1 MEKFTD
7 LNNLYEAYLQSKK
20 SSSWKPQVQMYEMDY
35 LAKLVATNNELEE
48 HVYHARKGSSFTVNE
63 RGKQRNIRSNPF
75 SDRVIRRCFCDNC
88 LIPELRKY
96 LIHDNG
102 ASLSGKGI
110 SFTRR
115 RFEQHLHE
123 YYRKYGTN
131 EGYILLIDF
140 SKYYDNIRHDKLM
153 EAIVKHIHD
162 PQELW
167 LLSKILDNFKVDV
180 SYLNDEMYKNCLN
193 MKFNGEK
200 QSRLNPKYL
209 TGQKFMA
216 KSLAIGDQVSQICSV
231 YFPTRIDNYCKI
243 VKSIRWYGRYM
254 DDSYIISNDKRF
266 LHEMLDKITQIAS
279 ELGIFINHK
288 KTHIMK
294 INHFFTWLKLRY
306 KLTETGH
313 LVIKI
318 NPKAITRER
327 RKLKKYRKMV
337 DQGKI
342 PLIDVQNSFKSWLGT
357 YDKLLSYRSKSNI
370 IALYNSLFKEH
381 F

>member
-1 MEKFTD
+1 MEKYID
-7 LNNLYEAYLQSKK
+7 LNNLYKAYLQSKK

-35 LAKLVATNNELEE
+35 LAKIVATSNELES
-48 HVYHARKGSSFTVNE
+48 HAYHAKKGSSFTISE
-63 RGKQRNIRSNPF
+63 RGKKRNIRSNPF

-115 RFEQHLHE
+115 RLEQHLHE

-131 EGYILLIDF
+131 EGYILLMDF

-153 EAIVKHIHD
+153 EAIVKHIQN
-162 PQELW
+162 PEEFW

-180 SYLNDEMYKNCLN
+180 SYLNEEQYKNCLN

-216 KSLAIGDQVSQICSV
+216 KSLAIGDQASQICSI

-243 VKSIRWYGRYM
+243 VRSIRWYGRYM
-254 DDSYIISNDKRF
+254 DDSYIISNNKQF
-266 LHEMLDKITQIAS
+266 LHEILDKITQIAG

-306 KLTETGH
+306 KLTESGH
-313 LVIKI
+313 LVIKV
-318 NPKAITRER
+318 NPKTVTRER

-337 DQGKI
+337 DEGRI

-357 YDKLLSYRSKSNI
+357 YNKLLSYRTKNNMKT
-370 IALYNSLFKEH
+370 LYKDLFER
-381 F
+381 

>member
-1 MEKFTD
+1 M
-7 LNNLYEAYLQSKK
+7 QSKK

-35 LAKLVATNNELEE
+35 LAKLVATSNELEN

-123 YYRKYGTN
+123 YYRRYGTN

-153 EAIVKHIHD
+153 EEIVKRIHD

-180 SYLNDEMYKNCLN
+180 SYLSDEMYKNCLN

-200 QSRLNPKYL
+200 QSRLDSKYL
-209 TGQKFMA
+209 TGQKFMP

-243 VKSIRWYGRYM
+243 VRSIRWYGRYM
-254 DDSYIISNDKRF
+254 DDSYIISNDKQF
-266 LHEMLDKITQIAS
+266 IHEMLDKITKIAS

-313 LVIKI
+313 LVIKV
-318 NPKAITRER
+318 NPKTVTRER

-337 DQGKI
+337 DQGRM

-357 YDKLLSYRSKSNI
+357 YDKLLSYRTKSSMK
-370 IALYNSLFKEH
+370 ALYTDLFER
-381 F
+381 

>member
-1 MEKFTD
+1 MEKYID
-7 LNNLYEAYLQSKK
+7 LNNLYKAYLQSKK

-35 LAKLVATNNELEE
+35 LAKIVATSNELES
-48 HVYHARKGSSFTVNE
+48 HAYHAKKGSSFTISE
-63 RGKQRNIRSNPF
+63 RGKKRNIRSNPF

-102 ASLSGKGI
+102 AALCGKGI

-131 EGYILLIDF
+131 EGYILLMDF

-153 EAIVKHIHD
+153 EAIVKHIQN
-162 PQELW
+162 PEELW
-167 LLSKILDNFKVDV
+167 LLGKILDNFKVDV
-180 SYLNDEMYKNCLN
+180 SYLNEEQYKNCLN

-200 QSRLNPKYL
+200 QARLNPKYL

-216 KSLAIGDQVSQICSV
+216 KSLAIGDQASQICSI

-243 VKSIRWYGRYM
+243 VRSIRWYGRYM
-254 DDSYIISNDKRF
+254 DDSYIISNDKQF
-266 LHEMLDKITQIAS
+266 LHEMLGKITDTAS

-313 LVIKI
+313 LVIKV
-318 NPKAITRER
+318 NPKTVTRER
-327 RKLKKYRKMV
+327 RQLKKYRKMV
-337 DQGKI
+337 DKGRI

-357 YDKLLSYRSKSNI
+357 YNKLLSYRTKNNMK
-370 IALYNSLFKEH
+370 ALYKDLFER
-381 F
+381 

>member
-1 MEKFTD
+1 MEKYID
-7 LNNLYEAYLQSKK
+7 LNNLYKAYLQSKK

-35 LAKLVATNNELEE
+35 LAKIVATSNELES
-48 HVYHARKGSSFTVNE
+48 HAYHAKKGSSFTISE
-63 RGKQRNIRSNPF
+63 RGKKRNIRSNPF

-88 LIPELRKY
+88 LIPELKKY

-102 ASLSGKGI
+102 AALCGKGI

-131 EGYILLIDF
+131 EGYILLMDF

-153 EAIVKHIHD
+153 EAIVKHIQN
-162 PQELW
+162 PEELW
-167 LLSKILDNFKVDV
+167 LLGKILDNFKVDV
-180 SYLNDEMYKNCLN
+180 SYLNEEQYNNCLN

-200 QSRLNPKYL
+200 QARLNPKYL

-216 KSLAIGDQVSQICSV
+216 KSLAIGDQASQICSI
-231 YFPTRIDNYCKI
+231 YFPTQIDNYCKI
-243 VKSIRWYGRYM
+243 VRSIRWYGRYM
-254 DDSYIISNDKRF
+254 DDSYIISNDKQF
-266 LHEMLDKITQIAS
+266 LHEMLDKITDTAS

-313 LVIKI
+313 LVIKV
-318 NPKAITRER
+318 NPKTVTRER
-327 RKLKKYRKMV
+327 CKLKKYRKMV
-337 DQGKI
+337 DEGRI

-357 YDKLLSYRSKSNI
+357 YNKLLSYRTKNNMK
-370 IALYNSLFKEH
+370 ALYKDLFER
-381 F
+381 

>member
-1 MEKFTD
+1 M
-7 LNNLYEAYLQSKK
+7 QSKK

-35 LAKLVATNNELEE
+35 LAKLVATSNELEN

-96 LIHDNG
+96 LIYDNG

-123 YYRKYGTN
+123 YYRRYGTN

-140 SKYYDNIRHDKLM
+140 SKYYDNIRHDKLI
-153 EAIVKHIHD
+153 EEIVKYVHD

-180 SYLNDEMYKNCLN
+180 SYLSDEMYKNCLN

-200 QSRLNPKYL
+200 QSRLDSKYL
-209 TGQKFMA
+209 TGQKFMP

-243 VKSIRWYGRYM
+243 VRSIRWYGRYM
-254 DDSYIISNDKRF
+254 DDSYIISNDKQF

-313 LVIKI
+313 LVIKV
-318 NPKAITRER
+318 NPKTVTRER

-337 DQGKI
+337 DQGRM

-357 YDKLLSYRSKSNI
+357 YDKLLSYRTKSNMK
-370 IALYNSLFKEH
+370 ALYRDLFER
-381 F
+381 

>member
-1 MEKFTD
+1 M
-7 LNNLYEAYLQSKK
+7 QSKK

-35 LAKLVATNNELEE
+35 LAKLVATSNELEN

-123 YYRKYGTN
+123 YYRRYGTN

-153 EAIVKHIHD
+153 EEIVKHIHD

-254 DDSYIISNDKRF
+254 DDSYIISNDKQF

-279 ELGIFINHK
+279 ELGIFINRK

-294 INHFFTWLKLRY
+294 LNHFFTWLKLRY

-313 LVIKI
+313 LVIKV
-318 NPKAITRER
+318 NPKTVTRER
-327 RKLKKYRKMV
+327 RKLKKYRRMV
-337 DQGKI
+337 DQGRM

-357 YDKLLSYRSKSNI
+357 YDKLLSYRTKSNMK
-370 IALYNSLFKEH
+370 ALYIDLFER
-381 F
+381 

>member
-1 MEKFTD
+1 MEKVSD
-7 LNNLYEAYLQSKK
+7 LNNLYRAYLKSK
-20 SSSWKPQVQMYEMDY
+20 SGSDWKPQIQMYEMNY
-35 LAKLVATNNELEE
+35 LSKIVETSEELQNHTYIAKQ
-48 HVYHARKGSSFTVNE
+48 GSHFTVYE
-63 RGKQRNIRSNPF
+63 RGKARNIRSNPF
-75 SDRVIRRCFCDNC
+75 SDRIIRRSFCDNV
-88 LIPELRKY
+88 LIPKLRKY

-102 ASLSGKGI
+102 ASLEGKGI

-115 RFEQHLHE
+115 RFEQHVHE

-140 SKYYDNIRHDKLM
+140 SKYYDNIRHDKLKATVSKYVHNP
-153 EAIVKHIHD
+153 EY
-162 PQELW
+162 LW
-167 LLSKILDNFKVDV
+167 LLDRVLENFKVDV
-180 SYLNDEMYKNCLN
+180 SYLNNEMYKNCLN

-200 QSRLNPKYL
+200 QSRLDSKYL

-243 VKSIRWYGRYM
+243 VRSIRWYGRYM
-254 DDSYIISNDKRF
+254 DDSYIISNDKQF
-266 LHEMLDKITQIAS
+266 LHGMLDKITKIAS

-288 KTHIMK
+288 KTKIMK

-313 LVIKI
+313 LVIKV
-318 NPKAITRER
+318 NPKTVTRER

-337 DQGKI
+337 DQGRI

-357 YDKLLSYRSKSNI
+357 YDKLLSYRTKSSMK
-370 IALYNSLFKEH
+370 ALYTDLFER
-381 F
+381 

>member
-1 MEKFTD
+1 MEKYID
-7 LNNLYEAYLQSKK
+7 LNNLYKAYLQSKK

-35 LAKLVATNNELEE
+35 LAKIVATSNELES
-48 HVYHARKGSSFTVNE
+48 HAYHAKKGSSFTISE
-63 RGKQRNIRSNPF
+63 RGKKRNIRSNPF

-102 ASLSGKGI
+102 AALCGKGI
-110 SFTRR
+110 SFTRQR
-115 RFEQHLHE
+115 LEQHLHE

-131 EGYILLIDF
+131 EGYILLMDF

-153 EAIVKHIHD
+153 EAIVKHIQN
-162 PQELW
+162 PEELW

-180 SYLNDEMYKNCLN
+180 SYLNEEQYKNCLN

-216 KSLAIGDQVSQICSV
+216 KSLAIGDQASQICSI

-243 VKSIRWYGRYM
+243 VRSIRWYGRYM
-254 DDSYIISNDKRF
+254 DDSYIISNDKQF

-313 LVIKI
+313 LVIKV
-318 NPKAITRER
+318 NPKTVTRER
-327 RKLKKYRKMV
+327 RKLEKYRKMV
-337 DQGKI
+337 DEGRI

-357 YDKLLSYRSKSNI
+357 YNKLLSYRTKNNMK
-370 IALYNSLFKEH
+370 ALYRDLFEH
-381 F
+381 

>member
-1 MEKFTD
+1 MEKYID
-7 LNNLYEAYLQSKK
+7 LNNLYKAYLQSKK

-35 LAKLVATNNELEE
+35 LAKIVATSNGLES
-48 HVYHARKGSSFTVNE
+48 HAYHAKKGSNFTISE
-63 RGKQRNIRSNPF
+63 RGKKRNIRSNPF

-88 LIPELRKY
+88 LIPELKKY

-102 ASLSGKGI
+102 AALCGKGI

-115 RFEQHLHE
+115 RLEQHLHE

-131 EGYILLIDF
+131 EGYILLMDF

-153 EAIVKHIHD
+153 EAIVKHIHN
-162 PQELW
+162 PEELW

-180 SYLNDEMYKNCLN
+180 SYLNEEQYKNCLN

-216 KSLAIGDQVSQICSV
+216 KSLAIGDQASQICSI

-243 VKSIRWYGRYM
+243 VRSIRWYGRYM
-254 DDSYIISNDKRF
+254 DDSYIISNDKQF
-266 LHEMLDKITQIAS
+266 LHKMLDKITQIAS

-294 INHFFTWLKLRY
+294 IHHFFTWLKLRY

-318 NPKAITRER
+318 NPKTVTRER
-327 RKLKKYRKMV
+327 HKLKKYRKMV
-337 DQGKI
+337 DEGRI

-357 YDKLLSYRSKSNI
+357 YNKLLSYRTKNNI
-370 IALYNSLFKEH
+370 KALYKDLFKY
-381 F
+381 

>member
-35 LAKLVATNNELEE
+35 LAKLVATSNELEE

-167 LLSKILDNFKVDV
+167 LLSKIFDNFKVDV
-180 SYLNDEMYKNCLN
+180 SYLSDEMYKNCLN

-200 QSRLNPKYL
+200 QSRLDSKYL
-209 TGQKFMA
+209 TGQKFMP

-243 VKSIRWYGRYM
+243 VRSIRWYGRYM
-254 DDSYIISNDKRF
+254 DDSYIISNDKQF
-266 LHEMLDKITQIAS
+266 LHEILDKITQIAS

-313 LVIKI
+313 LVIKV
-318 NPKAITRER
+318 NPKTVTRER

-337 DQGKI
+337 DQGRM

-357 YDKLLSYRSKSNI
+357 YDKSLSYRTKSNMK
-370 IALYNSLFKEH
+370 ALYRDLFER
-381 F
+381 

>member
-1 MEKFTD
+1 MEKYSD
-7 LNNLYEAYLQSKK
+7 LNNLYEAYMQSKK

-35 LAKLVATNNELEE
+35 LAKLVATSNELEN
-48 HVYHARKGSSFTVNE
+48 HGYHARKGSSFTVNE

-123 YYRKYGTN
+123 YYRRYGTN

-153 EAIVKHIHD
+153 EEIVKRIHD

-180 SYLNDEMYKNCLN
+180 SYLSDEMYKNCLN
-193 MKFNGEK
+193 TKFNGEK
-200 QSRLNPKYL
+200 QSRLDSKYL
-209 TGQKFMA
+209 TGQKFMP

-243 VKSIRWYGRYM
+243 VRSIRWYGRYM
-254 DDSYIISNDKRF
+254 DDSYIISNDKQF
-266 LHEMLDKITQIAS
+266 LHEMLDKITKIAS

-313 LVIKI
+313 LVIKV
-318 NPKAITRER
+318 NPKTVTRER

-337 DQGKI
+337 DQGRM

-357 YDKLLSYRSKSNI
+357 YDKLLSYRTQSSMK
-370 IALYNSLFKEH
+370 ALYTDLFER
-381 F
+381 

>member
-1 MEKFTD
+1 M
-7 LNNLYEAYLQSKK
+7 QSKK

-35 LAKLVATNNELEE
+35 LAKLVATSNELENY
-48 HVYHARKGSSFTVNE
+48 VYHARKGSSFTVNE

-96 LIHDNG
+96 LIYDNG

-123 YYRKYGTN
+123 YYRRYGTN

-153 EAIVKHIHD
+153 EEIVKYVHD

-180 SYLNDEMYKNCLN
+180 SYLSDEMYKNCLN

-200 QSRLNPKYL
+200 QSRLDSKYL
-209 TGQKFMA
+209 TGQKFMP

-243 VKSIRWYGRYM
+243 VRSIRWYGRYM
-254 DDSYIISNDKRF
+254 DDSYIISNDKQF
-266 LHEMLDKITQIAS
+266 LHEMLDKITKIAS

-288 KTHIMK
+288 KTKIMK

-313 LVIKI
+313 LVIKV
-318 NPKAITRER
+318 NPKTVTRER

-337 DQGKI
+337 DQGRM

-357 YDKLLSYRSKSNI
+357 YDKLLSYRTKTNMK
-370 IALYNSLFKEH
+370 ALYRALFER
-381 F
+381 